1 MQTDGDDAYET
12 LMQFLYRAPVALM
25 QLRQDGEIEM
35 LNPMASQLLMPLAP
49 DGELTNLFKVLQA
62 HAPDLAQQCADFAP
76 EHGVICESRRILL
89 SAGSDRGPS
98 VLSLGLLKVD
108 GQRVMAVLLDVT
120 HEVVREQ
127 RVLARRLASAAR
139 LDLLTQLANR
149 SRALELLQDMVQRA
163 RRPEDG
169 HCAVMFINLDR
180 FKQVNDSYGNEVGDQ
195 VMVLVAERLRTTVRA
210 SSRPPGQSH
219 VTEVAA
225 RVGGDEFALL
235 LDGLPQPDT
244 AERIAAR
251 LLDRLS
257 LPYQVG
263 AHELTCT
270 FSIGIVV
277 LEAGQQQADDVL
289 RDAAIAMRVAKA
301 EGGNQFSVFARH
313 MREQA
318 ILRGGLEADLR
329 NAIERGELFT
339 VYQPVVGLLP
349 DGRVDRA
356 AGVEALVRWRHPVR
370 GEVGPVEFIGIAED
384 CGLIG
389 AIGEQVLGMAC
400 ADFAHWRK
408 QLGDRAPRLLA
419 VNLSRAQLNQP
430 GLCERVSA
438 IMAANG
444 MEPGSLQLE
453 ITESLAAQGKDI
465 QDQLLGLKAAGV
477 KLALD
482 DFGTGYSSLSSLH
495 LLPVDTVKIDRSF
508 ITLAATSKH
517 HEVLIE
523 ATVKV
528 ARSLG
533 MNTVA
538 EGIET
543 PQQAAVVSAQGCDKG
558 QGYLYSR
565 PISGAAIEEW
575 LAGPA

>member
-35 LNPMASQLLMPLAP
+35 LNPMAAQLLMPLAP
-49 DGELTNLFKVLQA
+49 DGELVNLFKVLQA
-62 HAPDLAQQCADFAP
+62 HAPDLAQLCADFAP
-76 EHGVICESRRILL
+76 DHGVICESRRILL
-89 SAGSDRGPS
+89 SAGADKGPA

-108 GQRVMAVLLDVT
+108 GQRLMAVLLDVT
-120 HEVVREQ
+120 HEVMREQ
-127 RVLARRLASAAR
+127 RVLARQLASAAR
-139 LDLLTQLANR
+139 VDPLTQLANR

-163 RRPEDG
+163 RTPENA
-169 HCAVMFINLDR
+169 HCAVMFLNLDR
-180 FKQVNDSYGNEVGDQ
+180 FKQVNDTYCNEVGDQ

-210 SSRPPGQSH
+210 SSRPPGQPH
-219 VTEVAA
+219 VTEIAA

-244 AERIAAR
+244 AERIAER

-257 LPYQVG
+257 RPYQVG
-263 AHELTCT
+263 EHELTCT

-277 LEAGQQQADDVL
+277 LEAGPQQADDVL

-301 EGGNQFSVFARH
+301 AGGNQFSVFARE
-313 MREQA
+313 MRERA
-318 ILRGGLEADLR
+318 ILRSGMEADLR
-329 NAIERGELFT
+329 RAIERGELYT
-339 VYQPVVGLLP
+339 VYQPVVGLRD
-349 DGRVDRA
+349 DGSVDRA
-356 AGVEALVRWRHPVR
+356 AGVEALVRWRHPQR
-370 GEVGPVEFIGIAED
+370 GEVGPVEFIGVAED

-389 AIGEQVLGMAC
+389 AIGEQVLAMAC
-400 ADFAHWRK
+400 ADFARWQAR
-408 QLGDRAPRLLA
+408 LGDAAPRLLA
-419 VNLSRAQLNQP
+419 VNLSRAQLSQP
-430 GLCERVSA
+430 GLNARVSA
-438 IMAANG
+438 ILAGNG
-444 MEPGSLQLE
+444 MAPQQLQLE
-453 ITESLAAQGKDI
+453 ITESLAAQGTEI
-465 QDQLLGLKAAGV
+465 RDQLLGFKALGV

-508 ITLAATSKH
+508 ITLAATSRH

-533 MNTVA
+533 MSTVA

-565 PISGAAIEEW
+565 PISGAAIEAW
-575 LAGPA
+575 LADAG

>member
-1 MQTDGDDAYET
+1 MSADNDNAYET
-12 LMQFLYRAPVALM
+12 LMQFLYRAPVALI

-49 DGELTNLFKVLQA
+49 EGDLLNLFQVLQPY
-62 HAPDLAQQCADFAP
+62 APDLPQVCGAFEAD
-76 EHGVICESRRILL
+76 HGVVCEGRRITL
-89 SAGSDRGPS
+89 AAVQGPE
-98 VLSLGLLKVD
+98 VLSLSLLKVD
-108 GQRVMAVLLDVT
+108 EHRLMAVLLDAT
-120 HEVVREQ
+120 HEVQREQ
-127 RVLARRLASAAR
+127 RTLATRLASAAR
-139 LDLLTQLANR
+139 VDLLTQLPNR
-149 SRALELLQDMVQRA
+149 GRALELLQEMT
-163 RRPEDG
+163 RRTRQPADE
-169 HCAVMFINLDR
+169 HCAVLFINLDR
-180 FKQVNDSYGNEVGDQ
+180 FKQINDTFGNDVGDQ

-210 SSRPPGQSH
+210 ASRPPGQAQA
-219 VTEVAA
+219 TEVAA

-235 LDGLPQPDT
+235 LDGLSQRDT
-244 AERIAAR
+244 AERIAVR

-257 LPYQVG
+257 RPYRVG
-263 AHELTCT
+263 PHALSCT
-270 FSIGIVV
+270 FSIGVVV
-277 LEAGQQQADDVL
+277 LEAASQAADDVL
-289 RDAAIAMRVAKA
+289 RDGAIAMRVAKA
-301 EGGNQFSVFARH
+301 EGGHRFAVFAPE

-318 ILRGGLEADLR
+318 ILRGSMEADLR

-339 VYQPVVGLLP
+339 VYQPVVGLLD
-349 DGRVDRA
+349 DGAIDRS
-356 AGVEALVRWRHPVR
+356 AGVEALVRWRHPLR
-370 GEVGPVEFIGIAED
+370 GVVGPVEFIGIAED

-389 AIGEQVLGMAC
+389 AIGEQVLDMAC
-400 ADFAHWRK
+400 ADFARWQA
-408 QLGDRAPRLLA
+408 QLGEGAPRLLA
-419 VNLSRAQLNQP
+419 VNLSRAQLSQP

-438 IMAANG
+438 ILSANG
-444 MEPGSLQLE
+444 MAPHNLQLE
-453 ITESLAAQGKDI
+453 ITESLAAQGTDI
-465 QDQLLGLKAAGV
+465 REQLLGLKSLGV

-508 ITLAATSKH
+508 ITLAATSRH

>member
-1 MQTDGDDAYET
+1 MQTDSDDAYET

-25 QLRQDGEIEM
+25 QLRQDGDIEM

-62 HAPDLAQQCADFAP
+62 HAPDLAQLCAGFTP

-89 SAGSDRGPS
+89 SAGSGKGPS

-108 GQRVMAVLLDVT
+108 GQRLMAVLLDVT
-120 HEVVREQ
+120 HEVMREQ
-127 RVLARRLASAAR
+127 RVLARQLASAAR
-139 LDLLTQLANR
+139 LDPLTQLANR

-163 RRPEDG
+163 RRPDDE
-169 HCAVMFINLDR
+169 HCAVMFLNLDR
-180 FKQVNDSYGNEVGDQ
+180 FKQINDTYGNEVGDQ

-210 SSRPPGQSH
+210 SSRPPGQPH
-219 VTEVAA
+219 VTEIAA

-235 LDGLPQPDT
+235 LDGLPQPGT

-257 LPYQVG
+257 RPYRVG
-263 AHELTCT
+263 EHELTCT

-277 LEAGQQQADDVL
+277 LEAEPQQADDVL

-301 EGGNQFSVFARH
+301 AGGNQFSVFAHH

-318 ILRGGLEADLR
+318 ILRSGMEADLR
-329 NAIERGELFT
+329 RAIERGELYT
-339 VYQPVVGLLP
+339 VYQPVVGLSD
-349 DGRVDRA
+349 DGSVDRA
-356 AGVEALVRWRHPVR
+356 AGVEALVRWRHPQR
-370 GEVGPVEFIGIAED
+370 GVVGPVEFIGIAED

-389 AIGEQVLGMAC
+389 AIGEQVLAMAC
-400 ADFAHWRK
+400 ADFARWQAR
-408 QLGDRAPRLLA
+408 LGAAAPRLLA
-419 VNLSRAQLNQP
+419 VNLSRAQLSQP
-430 GLCERVSA
+430 GLNQRVSA
-438 IMAANG
+438 ILAANG
-444 MEPGSLQLE
+444 MAPQQLQLE
-453 ITESLAAQGKDI
+453 ITESLAAQGTEI
-465 QDQLLGLKAAGV
+465 RGQLLGFKALGV

-508 ITLAATSKH
+508 ITLAATSRH

-533 MNTVA
+533 MSTVA

-543 PQQAAVVSAQGCDKG
+543 QQQAAVVAAQGCDKG

-565 PISGAAIEEW
+565 PLSGAAIEAW
-575 LAGPA
+575 LS